1 MRAVERKSHIPKVAI
16 VGPECTGKTDLSAFL
31 AEHYKTA
38 WVKEY
43 ARAYLDNLNRPYD
56 ETDLL
61 KIAHGQIR
69 MEDEWSSEASGLLIC
84 DTNLIV
90 IKIWSEFKYGRC
102 DQEIIDLMQSRNYDL
117 TLLTFIDIPWQ
128 DDPQREHPKER
139 QKLWDT
145 YVSELQKQN
154 LSFVEVKGERDQ
166 RRSTAT
172 AAIDKLLSKNV
183 NG

>member
-1 MRAVERKSHIPKVAI
+1 MRAVDRKSPTPKVAVI
-16 VGPECTGKTDLSAFL
+16 GPECTGKTDLSSFL
-31 AEHYKTA
+31 AEYYKTA

-61 KIAHGQIR
+61 KIAHGQLR
-69 MEDEWSSEASGLLIC
+69 MEDEWSSEANRVLIC

-102 DQEIIDLMQSRNYDL
+102 DQEIIDLMQSRTYDL

-128 DDPQREHPKER
+128 DDPQREHPDER

-145 YVSELQKQN
+145 YVTELQNQN
-154 LSFVEVKGERDQ
+154 LPFVDVKGERDQ
-166 RRSTAT
+166 RRSIAT
-172 AAIDKLLSKNV
+172 SAIDTLLSKKV
-183 NG
+183 DG